1 MVVLEEDIFYSDAKI
16 HYIALQVY
24 MPKFLDNITYE
35 DKEYEQAK
43 DDYKAEIINL
53 FNSSSDK

>member
-16 HYIALQVY
+16 HYMALQVY
-24 MPKFLDNITYE
+24 MPKFLNNITYK

-43 DDYKAEIINL
+43 ANYKAVIINI

>member
-35 DKEYEQAK
+35 DEEYE
-43 DDYKAEIINL
+43 
-53 FNSSSDK
+53 